1 MAKVAEV
8 FLNGTLGS
16 LVFYRRMGTNC
27 ARIRSSHV
35 RQSAATKIRSANFG
49 VAAKAGKTLRNGLI
63 SCIPVPTDRSMQSR
77 FSGAI
82 AKWICIYAIDKLL
95 PIYPVPCISTFPFTK
110 SQPVAERF
118 KVPFTISK
126 TQENLVTVN
135 IDPFI
140 PTTDISAPAG
150 TGWVTL
156 VISVAGCM
164 LKTGES
170 LGNETHT
177 IEIPYNDTPIGP
189 RVLQFDAGP
198 SAGSL
203 LVTAGRLIYK
213 KFQNN
218 AWVEMNKEAFLPAGV
233 INARYGN

>member
-1 MAKVAEV
+1 MAKVADV
-8 FLNGTLGS
+8 FLNGSVGN

-27 ARIRSSHV
+27 ARIRSSQV

-49 VAAKAGKTLRNGLI
+49 VAARAGKTLRNGLI
-63 SCIPVPTDRSMQSR
+63 SCMPVPTDRSMQSR

-82 AKWICIYAIDKLL
+82 AKWIGISVVDELMPID
-95 PIYPVPCISTFPFTK
+95 PVPFISTLTFTK
-110 SQPVAERF
+110 GQPASERL
-118 KVPFTISK
+118 KVPFTISNAQK
-126 TQENLVTVN
+126 NLIVVSM
-135 IDPFI
+135 DAFV
-140 PTTDISAPAG
+140 PTKDISAPAG

-170 LGNETHT
+170 LGNQTHK

-189 RVLQFDAGP
+189 RVLNFDVST
-198 SAGSL
+198 SAESL
-203 LVTAGRLIYK
+203 LITAARLIYK
-213 KFQNN
+213 TFKNN
-218 AWVEMNKEAFLPAGV
+218 DWVEMNKEAFLPAGV